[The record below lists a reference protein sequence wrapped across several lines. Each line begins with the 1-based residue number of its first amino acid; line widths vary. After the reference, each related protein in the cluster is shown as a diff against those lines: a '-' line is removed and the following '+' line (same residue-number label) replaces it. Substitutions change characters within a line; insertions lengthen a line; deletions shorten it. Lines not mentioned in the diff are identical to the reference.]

1 MVTLQIDSS
10 QEAAMNENETIYESR
25 MVTNYWFIQMIHI

>member
-1 MVTLQIDSS
+1 MVILQIDSS
-10 QEAAMNENETIYESR
+10 QEAVMNENEIIYESH